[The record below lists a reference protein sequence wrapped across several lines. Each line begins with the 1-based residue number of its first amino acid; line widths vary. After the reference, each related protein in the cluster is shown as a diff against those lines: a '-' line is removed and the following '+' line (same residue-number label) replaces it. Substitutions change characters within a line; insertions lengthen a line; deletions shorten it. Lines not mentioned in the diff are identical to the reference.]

1 MRLIKMRLIKKTL
14 AVLLFVTFSLFSTRA
29 FADEAMKHTLRSS
42 LYGGVI
48 GAIVGSAI
56 VLLTDDHLEY
66 IPTGAALGVLAG
78 AAYGLAT
85 GEFIYDRSAIV
96 VEDGKFALRLP
107 TIKSARVF
115 DKNANDYNLI
125 ESVDLLRVKF

>member
-1 MRLIKMRLIKKTL
+1 MRLIKKTL

-56 VLLTDDHLEY
+56 VLLTDDPDDHLEY